1 MRYRGIHHIELTV
14 PDYDSA
20 IAFYDRLFGWLG
32 FKSFWTLDIEYRS
45 TYYVAG
51 MLPHFPHTYIG
62 IQPATEGRE
71 GSLAGKRYS
80 PGLNHL
86 ALAARSKREVL
97 RFHREF
103 LVPSNI
109 EVLEAPA
116 AYPHYAPGYFAVFFR
131 DPPLGAVWELAFMPL
146 VPSPRDLLESWRAWK
161 KIRLEHQRDPNAKAL
176 RLRDA
181 LRKLPAREDRSEKDD

>member
-1 MRYRGIHHIELTV
+1 MRPRGIHHIELTV
-14 PDYDSA
+14 ADYDSA

-51 MLPHFPHTYIG
+51 ILPNFPQTYIG
-62 IQPATEGRE
+62 IQPATEGKER
-71 GSLAGKRYS
+71 SLAGKRYS

-86 ALAARSKREVL
+86 ALAARSKREIH
-97 RFHREF
+97 RFYEEF

-109 EVLEAPA
+109 EVIDVPA
-116 AYPHYAPGYFAVFFR
+116 AYPHYAPGYYAVFFR

-146 VPSPRDLLESWRAWK
+146 IPSPRDLLESWKAWK
-161 KIRLEHQRDPNAKAL
+161 KIRLECQRDPNAKAL

-181 LRKLPAREDRSEKDD
+181 FRKLPARKYNNNRSD

>member
-1 MRYRGIHHIELTV
+1 MRFRGVHHIELTV
-14 PDYDSA
+14 PDYESA

-51 MLPHFPHTYIG
+51 ILPHFPHTYIG
-62 IQPATEGRE
+62 IQPARE
-71 GSLAGKRYS
+71 GGERSLAGKRYS

-86 ALAARSKREVL
+86 ALAARSKREIL

-103 LVPSNI
+103 LLPSDI
-109 EVLEAPA
+109 EVIEVPA

-146 VPSPRDLLESWRAWK
+146 IPSLRDLLDAWRAWK
-161 KIRLEHQRDPNAKAL
+161 RIRFAHQRDPNKKAF

-181 LRKLPAREDRSEKDD
+181 FRDLPARNDMNKGDT